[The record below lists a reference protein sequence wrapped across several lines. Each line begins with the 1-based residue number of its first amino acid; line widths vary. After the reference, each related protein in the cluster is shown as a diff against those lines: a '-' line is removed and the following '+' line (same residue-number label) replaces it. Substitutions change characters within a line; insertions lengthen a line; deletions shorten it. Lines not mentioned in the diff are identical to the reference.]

1 METYESLLSKA
12 YKEVK
17 IVVGKNERFEVP
29 KVEGE
34 VSGKN
39 TIITNM
45 GAIAGYIR
53 RPIEQLSKYLQ
64 KELAVSG
71 KVDKDKLVL
80 NTKLSSSR
88 VNEKIEQY
96 VKEFVLCK
104 ECGKPDTEMIAE
116 KGVKFKHCL
125 ACGAK
130 NPIKT
135 KI

>member
-104 ECGKPDTEMIAE
+104 ECE
-116 KGVKFKHCL
+116 K
-125 ACGAK
+125 
-130 NPIKT
+130 
-135 KI
+135 